1 MNTKFYIYASGNRDD
16 ILNLSIELNWPGA
29 TIKPTRKH
37 EQWTWFTPYEICS
50 SDYPEDQLLAYIQTN
65 RKTLLRAMK
74 FRPTLEE
81 FVVMIVSE
89 VEPSKIPHGYS
100 ISYELMANL
109 VEINASLEIDVTPK
123 IPAFKDRK
131 K

>member
-1 MNTKFYIYASGNRDD
+1 MNTKFYIYASGNKDN

-29 TIKPTRKH
+29 TVKPTRKP
-37 EQWTWFTPYEICS
+37 EKWAWFTPYERCS

-65 RKTLLRAMK
+65 RKTLLRAIEL
-74 FRPTLEE
+74 RPTLEE

-89 VEPSKIPHGYS
+89 VEPSKIPKGYS

-109 VEINASLEIDVTPK
+109 VEINASLEIDLTPK
-123 IPAFKDRK
+123 IPTLKDRK